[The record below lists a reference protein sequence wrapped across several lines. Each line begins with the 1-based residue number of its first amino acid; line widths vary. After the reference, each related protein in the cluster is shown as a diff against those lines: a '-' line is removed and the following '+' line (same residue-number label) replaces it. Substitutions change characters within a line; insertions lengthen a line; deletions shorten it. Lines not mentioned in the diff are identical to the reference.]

1 MPPPP
6 NPPDISVELRQCEDS
21 ITQLNEKTGEFKGL
35 KAMYNKF
42 SPLWDDKY
50 NGGKDTLWKMET
62 TLQTTQQEVK
72 DLKRHIAGLQ
82 DKAKGSA
89 SRREELE
96 DLIETR
102 KAKYDKSKKRHDELV
117 FTQVYYGNTG
127 KGSDKQKRDLEAEMK
142 GLEAKMK
149 ELEAKL
155 KRLESELK
163 ELEDAPKQLAESS
176 RRLKD
181 AEKLVERQEKE
192 IKRLKAKVDRDRK
205 EIEEVKSL
213 LATDQDRQQN
223 NKKLADAKTRLLEL
237 QKEQR
242 KQDEKALG
250 GKAATLELE
259 LRQIKR
265 RHDALTAELG
275 SICNN
280 VSTFRRMQVY
290 NKDKAWKKLG
300 DTLEKLNELCKS

>member
-6 NPPDISVELRQCEDS
+6 NPPDISAELRQCEDS
-21 ITQLNEKTGEFKGL
+21 IAQLNEKTGEFKGL
-35 KAMYNKF
+35 KAMYNKC

-50 NGGKDTLWKMET
+50 NEDKDTLRKMEA

-89 SRREELE
+89 SRREDLE

-102 KAKYDKSKKRHDELV
+102 KAKYDKSKKRHNELV
-117 FTQVYYGNTG
+117 FTKVYYDNTG
-127 KGSDKQKRDLEAEMK
+127 KGSDEERRNLEAEMK

-155 KRLESELK
+155 KGLESELK

-181 AEKLVERQEKE
+181 AEKRVERQEKE

-205 EIEEVKSL
+205 EIEEVKSR

-223 NKKLADAKTRLLEL
+223 SKKLADAKTLLLQL
-237 QKEQR
+237 QKELR

-250 GKAATLELE
+250 NKATTLELE
-259 LRQIKR
+259 LKQIKK
-265 RHDALTAELG
+265 RHDALTTELG
-275 SICNN
+275 SICDN
-280 VSTFRRMQVY
+280 VSNFRRMQVY

-300 DTLEKLNELCKS
+300 DTLEKLTKLSKS

>member
-6 NPPDISVELRQCEDS
+6 NPPDISAELRQCEDS
-21 ITQLNEKTGEFKGL
+21 IAELNEKAGERKGL

-50 NGGKDTLWKMET
+50 NEGKDTLQKMEA
-62 TLQTTQQEVK
+62 TLQMTQQEVK

-89 SRREELE
+89 NRREELE
-96 DLIETR
+96 DLIKMRED
-102 KAKYDKSKKRHDELV
+102 KYHESKNRHDELV
-117 FTQVYYGNTG
+117 FIKVCYGNTE
-127 KGSDKQKRDLEAEMK
+127 KGSDKERSDLEAEMK

-155 KRLESELK
+155 KGLKSELK

-181 AEKLVERQEKE
+181 AEKRVDRQEKE

-213 LATDQDRQQN
+213 LATDQDR
-223 NKKLADAKTRLLEL
+223 
-237 QKEQR
+237 
-242 KQDEKALG
+242 
-250 GKAATLELE
+250 
-259 LRQIKR
+259 
-265 RHDALTAELG
+265 
-275 SICNN
+275 
-280 VSTFRRMQVY
+280 
-290 NKDKAWKKLG
+290 
-300 DTLEKLNELCKS
+300 